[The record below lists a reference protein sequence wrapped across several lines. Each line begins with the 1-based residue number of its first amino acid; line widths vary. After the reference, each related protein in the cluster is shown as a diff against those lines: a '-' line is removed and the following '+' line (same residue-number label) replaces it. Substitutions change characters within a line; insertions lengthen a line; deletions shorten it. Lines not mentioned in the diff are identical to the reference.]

1 MVQTSHVDFEWPQS
15 VKCRNEDGHFRCYRI
30 YRCLFY
36 STMYRWRLT
45 DCNVLFNSLCRI
57 PKSARQSIPEDQCS
71 SNVLCESVRPHL
83 THTQREECISLSVTH
98 HVHPRRALHFTSSI
112 TYHVEPLHITYI
124 HVDGVVH
131 TKRSGSSFRSICR
144 SFLQIVIAIPYRHL
158 SYIALFL

>member
-1 MVQTSHVDFEWPQS
+1 MAP
-15 VKCRNEDGHFRCYRI
+15 I
-30 YRCLFY
+30 
-36 STMYRWRLT
+36 

-144 SFLQIVIAIPYRHL
+144 SFLFLDDAARRRYSLRRIEPSPSLLDNFGVRIAHGHL
-158 SYIALFL
+158 CRLCQRCVHVSRLH